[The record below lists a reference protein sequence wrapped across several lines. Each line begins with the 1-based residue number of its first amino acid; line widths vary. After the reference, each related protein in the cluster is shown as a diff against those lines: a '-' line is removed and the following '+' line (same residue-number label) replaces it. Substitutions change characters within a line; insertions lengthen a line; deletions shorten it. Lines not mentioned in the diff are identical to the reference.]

1 MERIRTFITLL
12 AFITWPIL
20 SLAAEF
26 TAQVVGVID
35 GDHAQRIRLKGID
48 CAEKGQGEASYI
60 GRCLRQRSYAAH
72 MARISTDEPSQM
84 CF

>member
-12 AFITWPIL
+12 AFITWLIL

-35 GDHAQRIRLKGID
+35 GDHAQRIRLNGID
-48 CAEKGQGEASYI
+48 CAEKGQAYGTKAKQATSDVVFGKEVTLHTWQ
-60 GRCLRQRSYAAH
+60 G
-72 MARISTDEPSQM
+72 
-84 CF
+84 